1 MKHIV
6 EYFLDGE
13 KRKKTLF
20 SASNVDEAVEM
31 TRCSVLH
38 HNPKSKL
45 EITAVESVFDST
57 PFGPRKTVKSTFKIS
72 FDGRDPS

>member
-6 EYFLDGE
+6 EYSVDGE
-13 KRKKTLF
+13 SRKKTLF
-20 SASNVDEAVEM
+20 CASNVDEAVEM
-31 TRCSVLH
+31 TRCSVMH

-45 EITAVESVFDST
+45 EITAVESVFDKT
-57 PFGPRKTVKSTFKIS
+57 PFGNSKTVKSSFKIS